1 MALALILE
9 YLSIKINLSF
19 PRHSCR
25 LILSISHVLPY
36 GFLLSHFF
44 RFPLSCLFPVSCFTC
59 LHRFTMFYLIYH
71 IVSYHAGWRLVGI
84 SPWAS
89 PSHSGGRGS
98 NCPTLTIGGLVSGT
112 SAQYISYMI
121 LKSWL
126 HWFASDDTK
135 DTDHVK
141 NDTKLLAQWDSQL
154 QAIGASTKLDNCL
167 CLKWVRNIVF
177 GNEHVFI
184 LSSVKNVLVTCVTC
198 DFNSSDSNFRCG
210 GRSQLR
216 CLQPALFTSYDQLR
230 HHLSQ
235 RRNLHQQF
243 AHGGSHFWLPDALE

>member
-44 RFPLSCLFPVSCFTC
+44 CFPLPCLFPVSCFTC

-112 SAQYISYMI
+112 SAKYIIY
-121 LKSWL
+121 
-126 HWFASDDTK
+126 DPQ
-135 DTDHVK
+135 
-141 NDTKLLAQWDSQL
+141 KLTALIRKWWHERYGSRKKWHKATCPMGFSTSGDR
-154 QAIGASTKLDNCL
+154 ASTKLDNCL